1 METFGHVLDQSS
13 NQPLP
18 PSSELTRA
26 HDDVLDVALQIFGCE
41 IGVLFPINPL
51 NHEFGWPP
59 RVRGNLIGDFPF
71 KQPRPDGLGQK
82 ILGYGTI
89 KVGNLRNSTRFSS
102 DFAVAQGIESFI
114 ATTIYLPSGRH
125 PLAVVYI
132 DYRRTCNFDETDE
145 SHVRQ
150 FRARAAAMIQRAW
163 VLERY
168 ERLSALGDEI
178 NQQLL
183 TPKTLFKLLNERLHD
198 IIDCRKRFALGVVG
212 PASDSVSNYISTAR
226 EVLEEEQRPLTALDR
241 EAIMTG
247 SIARL
252 PIRDGGTAQ
261 IFVPMLL
268 RKLPLGYLALEPQY
282 TNDYDSEDLRVIQV
296 LRNHVATALDGIR
309 LFEDLTTIS
318 TVAERLNDQ
327 VTSAD
332 PLPAFAEDLRR
343 GAHADLVTL
352 YSWSASEGFVL
363 PPTIAGKLLAPEFGQ
378 PTTCSPDDIPSRAI
392 RCDEAIFCDDAATLP
407 REIGLPELPST
418 FTEREKIA
426 SAAAIPLRVSGL
438 TVGVLFVNFR
448 TRQRFAGPQMRLV
461 TSLAG
466 FAATALHSARRFSQQ
481 EGDRARELEII
492 RRVDSALARSTF
504 EEVAKTIITLAN
516 GVVQAELAEL
526 FLVDS
531 KRKTIKLV
539 DGVGPKSQRL
549 RGWSLPLQGTSEGI
563 VRWVVE
569 NRKPVLVNDRRTEE
583 PWKNLFIGE
592 SDTVSELDVPLLDGE
607 EVIGVLNFESPTPH
621 AFSKT
626 KLRFVETIAG
636 QSVLAVKRAR
646 DYELLA
652 AQALIL
658 KAIQDISKQVLQ
670 LRSGDPT
677 EVLKAVVTHA
687 LKLTRSI
694 RSDLDVYANKR
705 LTKTYYCDMT
715 SDGVSAVGE
724 VPLDPWPEGKV
735 RGIMAHVAK
744 ARRPYYTKGD
754 ALEDPYYRPGIP
766 DIHSELAVPLLART
780 GELLGVLNVESRE
793 IYAYN
798 EEMQDVLQLLADEA
812 AIAFENASSKDVAE
826 REGERSKALVEIG
839 DELAMITTED
849 YAKACEIV
857 SKAAARHCSCV
868 AAVRVRDAQS
878 NDLMLVSWAGGTVQP
893 FERIRAGEG
902 LAGRAVETCK
912 LQRADDLSNPS
923 FGSPP
928 AKPSDPNTRS
938 LLIAPILM
946 HDFCYGTL
954 GVSHPEPY
962 HFGVPEENLI
972 RGLARLL
979 GLTFHRFESLRREIT
994 EKRKEVISLTAHAAL
1009 DLMHQLSPLSLVK
1022 SYVNDAFAA
1031 ATNKDEKSLSEE
1043 LERIRAAVEKVI
1055 ARSTEI
1061 GSNMDRLKNIYP
1073 AAVSVFDIVN
1083 SLDVMKKLPSGIEFE
1098 QSGGANVYADR
1109 DHIESI
1115 LENVISNAIDAMQE
1129 KGRIG
1134 VTVTVTGPT
1143 VTIDVDDTGPGIAG
1157 DPEKIFEFGYTTKLK
1172 HGGGIGLWSARARA
1186 RVNSGD
1192 LRVVRTSP
1200 QGTVFRL
1207 MLPSA
1212 DPDWRVR
1219 FERVPSV
1226 PSSLAV

>member
-1 METFGHVLDQSS
+1 METNEH
-13 NQPLP
+13 
-18 PSSELTRA
+18 SELTRA
-26 HDDVLDVALQIFGCE
+26 HDDVLDVAMQLFGCD
-41 IGVLFPINPL
+41 ICVLFPINPL
-51 NHEFGWPP
+51 NYEFGWPP
-59 RVRGNLIGDFPF
+59 HVRGEFLGDFPF
-71 KQPRPDGLGQK
+71 KHPRPDGLGRK
-82 ILGYGTI
+82 ILGHGTI
-89 KVGNLRNSTRFSS
+89 KVTDVRSSPRFTS
-102 DFAVAQGIESFI
+102 DFAVAQRIEAFI

-132 DYRRTCNFDETDE
+132 DYRRTRSFGETDE

-178 NQQLL
+178 NQQLH
-183 TPKTLFKLLNERLHD
+183 TPKTLFELLNDRIHD
-198 IIDCRKRFALGVVG
+198 IVDCGKRFALGVVG
-212 PASDSVSNYISTAR
+212 PASDSVSNYVSTAR
-226 EVLEEEQRPLTALDR
+226 EAFEEEHEPLTAFER

-247 SIARL
+247 TITRL
-252 PIRDGGTAQ
+252 PIRDAGTTP
-261 IFVPMLL
+261 IFVPMIL
-268 RKLPLGYLALEPQY
+268 RKLPLGYLALEPQH
-282 TNDYDSEDLRVIQV
+282 TGEYDSEDLRVIHV

-309 LFEDLTTIS
+309 LFDDLTTIS
-318 TVAERLNDQ
+318 SVAKRLNDQ
-327 VTSAD
+327 VTATD

-343 GAHADLVTL
+343 GVHADLVTL
-352 YSWSASEGFVL
+352 YSWSSSAGFVL
-363 PPTIAGKLLAPEFGQ
+363 PPTIAGKLFAPEFGQ
-378 PTTCSPDDIPSRAI
+378 PTTCSPDDIPSRAM
-392 RCDEAIFCDDAATLP
+392 RCEEAIFCDDAATLP
-407 REIGLPELPST
+407 REIGLPELDST

-426 SAAAIPLRVSGL
+426 SAAAIPLRVSGS

-448 TRQRFAGPQMRLV
+448 TPQRFAGSQRLLI

-466 FAATALHSARRFSQQ
+466 FAATALYSARRFSQQ

-492 RRVDSALARSTF
+492 QRVDSALARSTF

-539 DGVGPKSQRL
+539 EGIGPKSQRL
-549 RGWSLPLQGTSEGI
+549 AGWSLPLQGTNEGI

-569 NRKPVLVNDRRTEE
+569 NRMPALVHDRWSEE
-583 PWKNLFIGE
+583 PWKDLFVGE
-592 SDTVSELDVPLLDGE
+592 SETVSELDVPLMDGE
-607 EVIGVLNFESPTPH
+607 EVIGVLNFESPATR

-626 KLRFVETIAG
+626 QLRFVETIAG

-658 KAIQDISKQVLQ
+658 KAIQEISKQVLQ

-687 LKLTRSI
+687 LKLTKSN
-694 RSDLDVYANKR
+694 RSDLDIYTNKR

-715 SDGVSAVGE
+715 RHGVSAVGE
-724 VPLDPWPEGKV
+724 ESLDPWPEGKV
-735 RGIMAHVAK
+735 RGIMAEVA
-744 ARRPYYTKGD
+744 RTCRPYYTKGD
-754 ALEDPYYRPGIP
+754 AQEDEHYLPGLP
-766 DIHSELAVPLLART
+766 DIHSELAVALLDSI
-780 GELLGVLNVESRE
+780 GDLLGVLNVESRE

-812 AIAFENASSKDVAE
+812 AIAFEIARSKDAAE
-826 REGERSKALVEIG
+826 REGARSKALVKVG
-839 DELAMITTED
+839 DELATITTED

-857 SKAAARHCSCV
+857 SEAAARHCSCV
-868 AAVRVRDAQS
+868 AAVRMRDAQS
-878 NDLMLVSWAGGTVQP
+878 NDLILVSWAGGDVQP
-893 FERIRAGEG
+893 FERMRAGQG
-902 LAGRAVETCK
+902 LAGQAVETRR
-912 LQRADDLSNPS
+912 LQRRDDLSDPPR
-923 FGSPP
+923 GLPP
-928 AKPSDPNTRS
+928 ADPSDPKTRS

-946 HDFCYGTL
+946 QDFCYGSL

-962 HFGVPEENLI
+962 HFGLPEENLV

-1009 DLMHQLSPLSLVK
+1009 DVVHQRGPLSLVK
-1022 SYVNDAFAA
+1022 SYVNDAFKAA
-1031 ATNKDEKSLSEE
+1031 ARPNHEGLSEE
-1043 LERIRAAVEKVI
+1043 LERIRTAVETVI
-1055 ARSTEI
+1055 ARTTVVTK
-1061 GSNMDRLKNIYP
+1061 NMDRLKDLHP
-1073 AAVSVFDIVN
+1073 EAVSVSNVLAN
-1083 SLDVMKKLPSGIEFE
+1083 LDVLKKIPSGIDY
-1098 QSGGANVYADR
+1098 QPTGAANVYADR
-1109 DHIESI
+1109 VHLEFI
-1115 LENVISNAIDAMQE
+1115 LENLISNAVEAMNGN
-1129 KGRIG
+1129 GRLG
-1134 VTVTVTGPT
+1134 VTVTVAGPMIEIH
-1143 VTIDVDDTGPGIAG
+1143 VEDTGPGIKG
-1157 DPEKIFEFGYTTKLK
+1157 DPEKVFDLFVSTKGK
-1172 HGGGIGLWSARARA
+1172 EGGGIGLWSARTRA

-1200 QGTVFRL
+1200 QGTVFGL
-1207 MLPSA
+1207 KLPSA

-1219 FERVPSV
+1219 LERAPSV